1 MNIVVE
7 MTRDALV
14 AAAMVPAAEGCGAVV
29 EFAGV
34 VRGEEDGAM
43 IAALDYEAYEAMAR
57 SEITRLLRE
66 LAADYPCESV
76 AVRHRIGRVA
86 VGEISI
92 LVRVEARHRVEAFGM
107 LVAFMD
113 RLKRDVPVW
122 KKVAS

>member
-7 MTRDALV
+7 ITRDEAV
-14 AAAMVPAAEGCGAVV
+14 AAPMVPAAVGCGAVV

-34 VRGEEDGAM
+34 GRGEEDGAM

-57 SEITRLLRE
+57 SEITRILGE
-66 LAADYPCESV
+66 LAAEYPCESV

-86 VGEISI
+86 AGEISI
-92 LVRVEARHRVEAFGM
+92 LVRVEARHRAEAFGM
-107 LVAFMD
+107 LVKFMD

-122 KKVAS
+122 KKVAA